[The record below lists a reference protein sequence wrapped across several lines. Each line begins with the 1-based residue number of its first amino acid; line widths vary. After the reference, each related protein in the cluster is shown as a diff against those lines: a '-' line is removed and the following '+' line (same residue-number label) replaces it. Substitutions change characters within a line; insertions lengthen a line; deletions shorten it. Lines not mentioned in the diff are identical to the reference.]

1 MMMQQG
7 MVDNTSVRDM
17 RIVRMKELTQIL
29 GISRSTIYDKLNP
42 KSRRYDPR
50 FPTLTFGFYWHY

>member
-29 GISRSTIYDKLNP
+29 GAQLYTTS
-42 KSRRYDPR
+42 
-50 FPTLTFGFYWHY
+50 